1 MKNQFNIIAR
11 KDLISCTLQ
20 IRITIINY
28 TDKILKKVITKDYRI
43 TFFERY
49 ESKISKWEDKA
60 DNMTSKVYNPGTH
73 PDKALQIFDKAL
85 QYLSD
90 EALPFFKEKE
100 EYYGPEI
107 IDDYNSMID
116 SIKEGKENFKENE
129 YDEMLIEY
137 NNYIAE
143 KNKLKQ
149 IKKEVKAKIKKEN
162 IMKRSDLMKCFDKED
177 AALVRRSL
185 KEFADKDIIEIYKDG
200 SRYMIKFL

>member
-1 MKNQFNIIAR
+1 M
-11 KDLISCTLQ
+11 
-20 IRITIINY
+20 Y
-28 TDKILKKVITKDYRI
+28 TADPDNHNKLYRQDIEEGYYEGLSDY
-43 TFFERY
+43 FFECY
-49 ESKISKWEDKA
+49 EPKISKWEDKA

-73 PDKALQIFDKAL
+73 PDNALQIFDKAL

-90 EALPFFKEKE
+90 KALPFFKEKE
-100 EYYGPEI
+100 KYYGPEI
-107 IDDYNSMID
+107 MDDYNSMVD
-116 SIKEGKENFKENE
+116 SIKEDKENFKENE

-149 IKKEVKAKIKKEN
+149 IKKEVNAKIKKEN

-200 SRYMIKFL
+200 SRYMIKLL